1 MTGAIPVYRKHMT
14 EIQYI
19 ALSHVDKDDA
29 KKDKRECNTE
39 HSVYLKNMTFDE
51 VADLLDLGST
61 IGRVGNKT
69 DFIALDYDTTTVNI
83 QTVIDKTKDN
93 PDYRVSFSASN
104 NPLKYHVLVNLHK
117 TISVDDYKDVLEKE
131 HRKLHDLVCG
141 RCDVLE
147 LDKNAANFYQ
157 CFFGTSQES
166 KSDIILNNS
175 RRLWR
180 WVKKD
185 AEPKEYIEKESKLR
199 PSMNSAD
206 FCKKHNCLTVVE
218 SKRFDVILPS
228 MTHGRMKK
236 IKEGHRYRWC
246 MIFGSKILMR
256 ILYLN
261 HEFNEGWTK
270 WDFLDTFDWAV
281 KTSVM
286 KSDEFCESQDFK
298 GVRRFFDNK
307 WDILMDKS
315 FEDQCSVLEPYFKS
329 SKRQYKSRQLLP
341 AVCSAIINSHLVD
354 ANTVVFNDKD
364 ELREICDLNYINY
377 YRAVAFIKQLNYNVV
392 FATVKRKRCCLDAY
406 TVKDNTVEI
415 PRAEVTPS
423 IKKYCSIHQI
433 KIIRV

>member
-1 MTGAIPVYRKHMT
+1 MTD
-14 EIQYI
+14 IQYI
-19 ALSHVDKDDA
+19 AVTHIDKDDA
-29 KKDKRECNTE
+29 KSDKRDCNKL
-39 HSVYLKNMTFDE
+39 HSVYLKRMTFDE
-51 VADLLDLGST
+51 AANLLDCGCT
-61 IGRVGNKT
+61 IGRVGTST
-69 DFIALDYDTTTVNI
+69 DFIALDYDETTVNI

-104 NPLKYHVLVNLHK
+104 NPLKYHVLVNLHRV
-117 TISVDDYKDVLEKE
+117 ININNYKDVLEEE

-141 RCDVLE
+141 RCDVLQ

-157 CFFGTSQES
+157 CFFGESQET
-166 KSDIILNNS
+166 KSDLVLNDS
-175 RRLWR
+175 RRLWC

-185 AEPKEYIEKESKLR
+185 TVPKYYIEKESKLR

-228 MTHGRMKK
+228 MTGGKMKK

-261 HEFNEGWTK
+261 HEFGEGWTK

-281 KTSVM
+281 KTSVI
-286 KSDEFCESQDFK
+286 KPEEFCESQDFK

-329 SKRQYKSRQLLP
+329 SKRQYKSRQLLS
-341 AVCSAIINSHLVD
+341 AVCSMLINEHLID
-354 ANTVVFNDKD
+354 ERTVMFTDKE
-364 ELREICDLNYINY
+364 ELRKLCEDNFVNYYRVLNYI
-377 YRAVAFIKQLNYNVV
+377 KGLNYNVV
-392 FATVKRKRCCLDAY
+392 FTAVKQRVKGKCLEGY
-406 TVKDNTVEI
+406 TVVNGSVEI
-415 PRAEVTPS
+415 PKNMVTAA
-423 IKKYCSIHQI
+423 IKNYCSRNGI
-433 KIIRV
+433 KIIRI